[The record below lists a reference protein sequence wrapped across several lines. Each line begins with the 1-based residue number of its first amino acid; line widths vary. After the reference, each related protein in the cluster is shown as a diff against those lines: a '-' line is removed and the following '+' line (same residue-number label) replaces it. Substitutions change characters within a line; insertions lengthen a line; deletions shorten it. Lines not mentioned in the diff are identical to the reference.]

1 MTYAH
6 REERRKQKVEKEV
19 LVQAQT
25 FKIKQFVKV
34 TTGVFIGSR
43 DS

>member
-1 MTYAH
+1 MTCAH
-6 REERRKQKVEKEV
+6 RKERRKQKVEKEV
-19 LVQAQT
+19 LAQGQT

-34 TTGVFIGSR
+34 TTGVFIGSC